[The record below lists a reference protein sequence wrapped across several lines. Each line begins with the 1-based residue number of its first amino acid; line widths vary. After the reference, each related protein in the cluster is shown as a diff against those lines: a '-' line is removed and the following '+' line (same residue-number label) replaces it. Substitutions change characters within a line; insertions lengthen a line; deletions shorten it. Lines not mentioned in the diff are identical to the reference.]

1 MLVYVLAGP
10 DGTARVA
17 PVQQA
22 PVQQATAELPK
33 AA

>member
-10 DGTARVA
+10 DGTAMDPDPTVHRSGS
-17 PVQQA
+17 QI
-22 PVQQATAELPK
+22 